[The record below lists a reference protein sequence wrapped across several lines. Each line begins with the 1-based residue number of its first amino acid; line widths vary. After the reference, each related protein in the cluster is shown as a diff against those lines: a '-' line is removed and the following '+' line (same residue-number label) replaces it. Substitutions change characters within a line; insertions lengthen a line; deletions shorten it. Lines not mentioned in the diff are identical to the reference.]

1 MKCTTMNQDT
11 LSRILFHIKVLQAP
25 IIGKFSNVDFNS
37 SEGRLSFGNFN
48 KRFHEND
55 IALLEV
61 EKIGGQF
68 QSRPICLPSHVADS
82 KLGQVCYVAGWGLV
96 DKRGIFTKQLQL
108 VDLPIVDINDCKQHY
123 QYYSSRQV
131 FTDGRN
137 ICAGYQNGF
146 KDFCSGDS
154 GGPLMCRSKNDCNWF
169 IAGLGE
175 TYGSYDMDHISYGPY
190 NHLTVK

>member
-1 MKCTTMNQDT
+1 MDSLT
-11 LSRILFHIKVLQAP
+11 F
-25 IIGKFSNVDFNS
+25 
-37 SEGRLSFGNFN
+37 SFGNFD

-61 EKIGGQF
+61 EQIGGQF
-68 QSRPICLPSHVADS
+68 QPRPICLPSHDVDVKPS
-82 KLGQVCYVAGWGLV
+82 QVCYVAGWGLV

-108 VDLPIVDINDCKQHY
+108 VDLPIVDITDCKHHY

-131 FTDGRN
+131 FADGRN

-154 GGPLMCRSKNDCNWF
+154 GGPLMCRSKDDCNWF
-169 IAGLGE
+169 IAGLGKIYSPY
-175 TYGSYDMDHISYGPY
+175 YGLHRVS
-190 NHLTVK
+190 TV